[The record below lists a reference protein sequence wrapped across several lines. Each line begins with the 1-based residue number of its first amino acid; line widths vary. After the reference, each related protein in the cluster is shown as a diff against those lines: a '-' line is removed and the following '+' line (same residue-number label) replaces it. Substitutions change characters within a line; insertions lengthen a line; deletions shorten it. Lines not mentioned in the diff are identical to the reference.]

1 MREARLLER
10 LRMQSAMPGRS
21 TIEDPKKIIDSIT
34 LHLQNVLNTRQ
45 GGVQIAEDYGL
56 PDFNDVLNSQAGAA
70 REIEKA
76 IRLTIQKYEP
86 RLRAVRVRYI
96 PIEGDLMSLN
106 FEIHARLAV
115 EGEEEPVVFESQLG
129 QDGKVT
135 IRS

>member
-10 LRMQSAMPGRS
+10 LRMQSGMPGRS
-21 TIEDPKKIIDSIT
+21 TNEDPKKIIDSIT

-56 PDFNDVLNSQAGAA
+56 PDFNDVLHSQAGAP

-76 IRLTIQKYEP
+76 IRQTIQKYEP
-86 RLRAVRVRYI
+86 RLRSVRVRYI
-96 PIEGDLMSLN
+96 PIEGALMSLN

-115 EGEEEPVVFESQLG
+115 KGEEEPVVFESQLG

>member
-1 MREARLLER
+1 MFER

-21 TIEDPKKIIDSIT
+21 IIDDPKKIIDSIT

-56 PDFNDVLNSQAGAA
+56 PDFNDVLHSQAGAA